1 MLEAL
6 HDARRHTLA
15 LIADLNEE
23 QLIGPRLEIVNPML
37 WEIGHVA
44 WFQEY
49 WGLRHLNGRGPILE
63 NGDALYD
70 SAKVAHD
77 TRWDLPLSRT
87 KTLEY
92 MQEVLDRITDQYQY
106 HETINSQAKY
116 FLSLALFHEDMHDEA
131 FGYTRQTLGYPKP
144 CFDEHGNTPTS
155 NGLSASEDLKDA
167 QVPGGRFLLGSVPDR
182 P

>member
-49 WGLRHLNGRGPILE
+49 WVLRHLNGRAPILE

-92 MQEVLDRITDQYQY
+92 MQEVLDRITDQYPH
-106 HETINSQAKY
+106 HETIDSQAKY

-131 FGYTRQTLGYPKP
+131 FGYTCQTLSYPKP
-144 CFDEHGNTPTS
+144 CFDERGEAPASDGMTV
-155 NGLSASEDLKDA
+155 SEDLKDA
-167 QVPGGRFLLGSVPDR
+167 QVLGWACLIGSMPY
-182 P
+182 